1 MNTKGRDASTTPGAG
16 RGVARTAGVLVLPAP
31 TTMRVMKF
39 GGTSVGDPPRI
50 ANLCDIVL
58 GALPLAPV
66 VVVSAASRVTDMLL
80 TAGRAAAQGTVD
92 AGPIEARVK
101 TLLDAFSLD
110 HGLVEAELRGLR
122 EALGVI
128 ASRGEADA
136 ERMDLVASFGERI
149 SARAIA
155 ATLRLRGV
163 DAVHADAF
171 DLGMVTDAN
180 FGGAEPLLESA
191 DLLRAAIEAL
201 VAAGKVPVVT
211 GFIGRTLDGRVTT
224 LGRGGSDYSA
234 AIVGAAVHA
243 DEIEIWTDVPGV
255 MSADPRVAPDA
266 RTIPVLS
273 FHEAAELAY
282 FGAKVLHPKTIHPAV
297 KRGIPVR
304 VKNTFTPEHP
314 GTVITADGDRSARG
328 VRALAHKRGIR
339 TVNVVSTR
347 MLLAHGFLAKIFEVF
362 ARHRVVVDLVSTSEV
377 SVSCTVDKDDGL
389 DAAIRELRSFGEVTV
404 AHGQTLVCII
414 AAGLLEDPRPC
425 AQVFGVLADEGIPA
439 QLLTMGAS
447 AINLSLLVPDAKG
460 EQAVRA
466 LHRALF
472 AAVS

>member
-1 MNTKGRDASTTPGAG
+1 
-16 RGVARTAGVLVLPAP
+16 
-31 TTMRVMKF
+31 MRVMKF
-39 GGTSVGDPPRI
+39 GGTSVGDPTRI
-50 ANLCDIVL
+50 ANLCDIVSHSL
-58 GALPLAPV
+58 QRRPV
-66 VVVSAASRVTDMLL
+66 VVVSAASKVTDMLL
-80 TAGRAAAQGTVD
+80 TAARHAKEGRVD
-92 AGPIEARVK
+92 PSPIEARV
-101 TLLDAFSLD
+101 TALLDAFDLD
-110 HGLVEAELRGLR
+110 HSLVHRELVGLR
-122 EALGVI
+122 ESLEAI
-128 ASRGEADA
+128 ATRAEATPELLDA
-136 ERMDLVASFGERI
+136 VASYGERI
-149 SARAIA
+149 SARSTAAI
-155 ATLRLRGV
+155 LRKRGV

-171 DLGMVTDAN
+171 DLGMLTDAN

-191 DLLRAAIEAL
+191 DLLRVGVTAL
-201 VAAGKVPVVT
+201 VEDGKVPVVT

-234 AIVGAAVHA
+234 AILGAAVHA

-304 VKNTFTPEHP
+304 VKNTFQPEHP
-314 GTVITADGDRSARG
+314 GTVITAEGDRDARG

-339 TVNVVSTR
+339 SVNVVSTR

-389 DAAIRELRSFGEVTV
+389 DGAVRELRTYGDVTV
-404 AHGQTLVCII
+404 TSNLGLVCII
-414 AAGLLEDPRPC
+414 AAGLLDDPKPC
-425 AQVFGVLADEGIPA
+425 ARVFAVLAEENIPA
-439 QLLTMGAS
+439 QLLSMGAS
-447 AINLSLLVPDAKG
+447 AINLSLLVPDAHT
-460 EQAVRA
+460 ERAVKA

-472 AAVS
+472 LEHP